1 MEPNTGAPSGASPGN
16 AAGNPG
22 KTVLAVDD
30 APENLAFIRACLA
43 SAGYTV
49 FAAKSGEE
57 CLTLLTRLTPRLI
70 LLDVQMP
77 GIDGFETCRLIRKRK
92 ELAGVPI
99 AFLTARKGAEDVQE
113 CVAAGGNDF
122 IVKPFNRQKLLD
134 RVGHW
139 TSHRAPSQAAV

>member
-1 MEPNTGAPSGASPGN
+1 MDSNAGAQPGAS
-16 AAGNPG
+16 NPT
-22 KTVLAVDD
+22 KTVLVVDD

-43 SAGYTV
+43 SAGYTI
-49 FAAKSGEE
+49 FTAKSGEE
-57 CLTLLTRLTPRLI
+57 CLTLLTRVVPRMI

-92 ELAGVPI
+92 ELAGVPV
-99 AFLTARKGAEDVQE
+99 AFLTARKGAEDVKE

-122 IVKPFNRQKLLD
+122 IVKPFDRQKLLD

-139 TSHRAPSQAAV
+139 TTHRAPVAAAV

>member
-1 MEPNTGAPSGASPGN
+1 MESHTGAQADSHSSST
-16 AAGNPG
+16 

-30 APENLAFIRACLA
+30 APENLAFIKACLA

-49 FAAKSGEE
+49 FVAKSGEE

-92 ELAGVPI
+92 DLAAVPV
-99 AFLTARKGAEDVQE
+99 AFLTARKGSEDVKE

-122 IVKPFNRQKLLD
+122 IVKPFDRQRLLD

-139 TSHRAPSQAAV
+139 TTHRPAARAAV

>member
-1 MEPNTGAPSGASPGN
+1 MESN
-16 AAGNPG
+16 AAAS
-22 KTVLAVDD
+22 KTVLVVDD
-30 APENLAFIRACLA
+30 APENLAFIKACLA

-49 FAAKSGEE
+49 FVARSGEE
-57 CLTLLTRLTPRLI
+57 CLTMLTRVTPRLV

-77 GIDGFETCRLIRKRK
+77 GIDGFETCRQIRKRN
-92 ELAGVPI
+92 ELASVPV
-99 AFLTARKGAEDVQE
+99 AFLTARKAAEDVQQ

-139 TSHRAPSQAAV
+139 TTHRAPTRSAV

>member
-1 MEPNTGAPSGASPGN
+1 MDSNAGAQPGA
-16 AAGNPG
+16 ANPT

-49 FAAKSGEE
+49 FTAKSGEE
-57 CLTLLTRLTPRLI
+57 CLTLLTRVVPRLI

-77 GIDGFETCRLIRKRK
+77 GIDGFETCRLVRKRK
-92 ELAGVPI
+92 DLTGVPI
-99 AFLTARKGAEDVQE
+99 AFLTARKGAEDVKE

-139 TSHRAPSQAAV
+139 TTHRAPVAAAV